1 MLLPLQITFRHMDP
15 SPALE
20 ARVRELSARL
30 DRFYDSIT
38 SCRVVIEAPPAH
50 KHKGGPFSVRIDV
63 TLPGGEVFVHSDH
76 ETTGA
81 HTDVYVALRDAF
93 DDLRRQ
99 LEDYGR
105 RQNGQVKRH
114 EPSMQAGKVVEVATE
129 EGYGRIETDDGRLV
143 YFHRNSVHGGRFESL
158 LPGAKVRFEE
168 EPGDLG
174 PQAAAVHLL
183 AGAA

>member
-20 ARVRELSARL
+20 TRVRELAERL

-38 SCRVVIEAPPAH
+38 SCRVVISAAPAH
-50 KHKGGPFSVRIDV
+50 RHKGGPFSVRIDL
-63 TLPGGEVFVHSDH
+63 TLPGGEVFVHSEH
-76 ETTGA
+76 ENTGA

-93 DDLRRQ
+93 EDLRRQ

-105 RQNGQVKRH
+105 RQRGDVKHH
-114 EPSMQAGKVVEVATE
+114 EPSMQSGTIVEVATE
-129 EGYGRIETDDGRLV
+129 EGYGRIETAEGRMV
-143 YFHRNSVHGGRFESL
+143 YFHRNSVHAAQFEAL
-158 LPGAKVRFEE
+158 LPGVKVWFEE

-174 PQAAAVHLL
+174 AQAAVVRPV
-183 AGAA
+183 AAAA